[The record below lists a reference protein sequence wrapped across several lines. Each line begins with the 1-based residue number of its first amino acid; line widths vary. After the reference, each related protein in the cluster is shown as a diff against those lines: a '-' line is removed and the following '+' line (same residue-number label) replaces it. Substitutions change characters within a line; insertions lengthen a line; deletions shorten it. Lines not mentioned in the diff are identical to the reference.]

1 MNIFLF
7 ALYAELAI
15 TLAIIIGVAVY
26 NVVELFKS
34 FK

>member
-15 TLAIIIGVAVY
+15 TLAIIVGTSAYYVY
-26 NVVELFKS
+26 QCFKS
-34 FK
+34 IK